1 MTCRP
6 LPLAAPEP
14 ATGAEAPP
22 KPTPPALQ
30 AQRRPRPAA
39 PAAPRRSACLLLRM
53 APEHAGLFRRLL
65 EAYDNLAYF
74 TALETDTALFKLVFS
89 PHMAAETHAAL
100 AAIARSVPFAAQP
113 WPLANGGPA
122 PAAGPEPPAKRL

>member
-1 MTCRP
+1 
-6 LPLAAPEP
+6 LGLH
-14 ATGAEAPP
+14 G
-22 KPTPPALQ
+22 Q
-30 AQRRPRPAA
+30 DQD
-39 PAAPRRSACLLLRM
+39 
-53 APEHAGLFRRLL
+53 AGLFRRLL